1 MVWKRQN
8 NEDLPEEHPPP
19 ELHLLDDGILA
30 MMAGADTRSIAITS
44 IFHCLLSHPDAYI
57 ALQEEVDRFHPQ
69 GKDVC
74 STANHRDMH

>member
-8 NEDLPEEHPPP
+8 NEDLPGEHRPP
-19 ELHLLDDGILA
+19 ERHLDDGILA
-30 MMAGADTRSIAITS
+30 MMAGSDTSSSAITS

-57 ALQEEVDRFHPQ
+57 ALQEEVNRFCPQ
-69 GKDVC
+69 GEDVC